1 MPEPSQAAPRR
12 LVVGRVVRPHGLGGE
27 VLVQVL
33 SDAPDRFTAGA
44 RISAGD
50 PDTGPLRDLTVAA
63 VRLAQGRHLVRF
75 DAVDDRDAAE
85 TLRGA
90 ILSIPFTA
98 ARDLAEGEYW
108 PHQLVGLDVVDSE
121 GAHRGIVTDLVPGAA
136 HDLLA
141 VRLDT
146 GGSALVPT
154 VAALVTVE
162 LDRGRITI
170 APVAGLLSEE

>member
-1 MPEPSQAAPRR
+1 MPEPSQAAPER

-27 VLVQVL
+27 ILVQVL

-44 RISAGD
+44 HLAAGD
-50 PDTGPLRDLTVAA
+50 PDAGPFRELTVAT

-75 DAVDDRDAAE
+75 EGFDDRDAAD

-98 ARDLAEGEYW
+98 ARDLGEGEFW
-108 PHQLVGLDVVDSE
+108 PHQLVGLDVVDSD
-121 GAHRGIVTDLVPGAA
+121 GIRQGTVTEVVPGAA

-141 VRLDT
+141 VALER
-146 GGSALVPT
+146 GGSVLVPT

-162 LDRGRITI
+162 LDRSRIVV
-170 APVAGLLSEE
+170 APVDGLLGEG

>member
-1 MPEPSQAAPRR
+1 MPEPSQAPPRR

-33 SDAPDRFTAGA
+33 SDAPDRFAPGA

-50 PDTGPLRDLTVAA
+50 PDAGPLRELTVAG
-63 VRLAQGRHLVRF
+63 VRFAQGRHLVRF
-75 DAVDDRDAAE
+75 DTVDDRDAAE
-85 TLRGA
+85 ALRGA
-90 ILSIPFTA
+90 TLSIPFTA
-98 ARDLAEGEYW
+98 ARDLADSEYW

-121 GAHRGIVTDLVPGAA
+121 GVHRGIVTDLVPGAA

-141 VRLDT
+141 VRLDA
-146 GGSALVPT
+146 GGSVLVPT

-162 LDRGRITI
+162 LDRGRVTV
-170 APVAGLLSEE
+170 APVVGLLGEE